1 MNFKEL
7 VDRVSENKEI
17 QTMDHSSDLT
27 QSVGIDSVR
36 IKKLTS
42 RERDDWEVSQTKLSG
57 IIGKKKISE
66 NESFERLYGNLR
78 ARFLVRVIVDQNN
91 NRVFDDAYAEK
102 LGEMPSDV
110 IADIYNAASKYNGIS
125 KQDTDEMEKM
135 EELEKN

>member
-42 RERDDWEVSQTKLSG
+42 RERDYWEVSQTKLSG